1 MHSRQAL
8 HDYMTATLLTTV
20 ALFMTLAF
28 CCAGCAAQ
36 MQSASVATVSG
47 SGSAGNLPVTVFES
61 RKEDHDG
68 KTNLS

>member
-36 MQSASVATVSG
+36 MQSASAATVSG
-47 SGSAGNLPVTVFES
+47 PGSASDLSARVFEG

-68 KTNLS
+68 KTDFC